1 MSAKSKEIR
10 PLKKILILAA
20 VIAALALFY
29 NLGGERYLSLDFYQ
43 QWVQQQP
50 ITAAAIYFAAYVLV
64 TGLSLPGAAVMTLMG
79 GAVFG
84 LGWGLLLV
92 SFASSIGA
100 TLAFLVSRGL
110 LRDWVQHKF
119 GRHLETV
126 NRGVEK
132 DGAYYLFTLRLI
144 PVIPFFVINLV
155 FGLTPMNTWRFYWV
169 SQLGMLA
176 GTAVYVNAGAEL
188 GAVEELS
195 ASGILT
201 PGIIG
206 AFLLLALFPLV
217 TKWLLNGWQQRRLYK
232 AYPKPKRFD
241 TNLVVIGAGSGGLVS
256 AYIAAAVKA
265 KVTLI
270 EKHLM
275 GGDCLN
281 TGCVPSKALIRS
293 AAAAQQLR
301 SAAQYGLKPVDVEVD
316 FAAVM
321 ERVRGVVAKV
331 EPHDSVERYTELGVD
346 CVQGEA
352 EILSPYQ
359 VKVADKII
367 NTPAIIIASGAR
379 PFVPPIPGLDQLDY
393 LTSDNLWD
401 LRQQPKRLLVMGAG
415 PIGCELAQ
423 AFNRLG
429 SEVTLVDMAPRI
441 LPRED
446 EDVSRFVADV
456 LAREGVAVKAGH
468 KTVAFRR
475 EGGEKWATLESS
487 QGQTLELAFDQV
499 LVAVGR
505 KANVEGMGLEKLEL
519 ELTPQGTLAVD
530 DYMRTRF
537 ANIYACGDVVGPY
550 QFTHM
555 ASHQAW
561 YASVNALFGRFK
573 KFKVDYKVVPWAT
586 FTAPE
591 VARVGL
597 NETDAKDQG
606 VDYEVTRYGIDD
618 LDRAIADDE
627 AQGFVK
633 VVTAKGSDK
642 ILGATI
648 VGYHA
653 SDLITEFVTALKNGH
668 GLNRIL
674 GTIHI
679 YPTVSEANKYAAGE
693 WKRAHA
699 PETLLQWVAK
709 FHAWVRG

>member
-1 MSAKSKEIR
+1 MAGGINS
-10 PLKKILILAA
+10 LKKALILVA
-20 VIAALALFY
+20 VIAVVALFY
-29 NLGGERYLSLDFYQ
+29 GLGGDRYLSFAQFQ
-43 QWVQQQP
+43 QWVQAQP
-50 ITAAAIYFAAYVLV
+50 LKAAAIYFVAYIVV

-79 GAVFG
+79 GALFG
-84 LGWGLLLV
+84 FGWGLLLV
-92 SFASSIGA
+92 SFASSLGA
-100 TLAFLVSRGL
+100 TLAFSVSRWL
-110 LRDWVQHKF
+110 LRDWVQDKF
-119 GRHLETV
+119 GRHLGTV
-126 NRGVEK
+126 NRGIAK
-132 DGAYYLFTLRLI
+132 DGAYYLFSLRLI

-155 FGLTPMNTWRFYWV
+155 FGLTPLKAWRFYWV

-188 GAVEELS
+188 GSVEELS

-201 PGIIG
+201 PGIVG
-206 AFLLLALFPLV
+206 AFLLLALFPLL
-217 TKWLLNGWQQRRLYK
+217 TKWLMSRVQQHRVYRP
-232 AYPKPKRFD
+232 YPKPKCFD

-265 KVTLI
+265 RVTLI
-270 EKHLM
+270 EKHRM

-293 AAAAQQLR
+293 ASAAHQLR
-301 SAAQYGLKPVDVEVD
+301 SAERYGLKKVEAEVD

-321 ERVRGVVAKV
+321 ARVRRVVKSV
-331 EPHDSVERYTELGVD
+331 EPHDSVERYSALGVE
-346 CVQGEA
+346 CVKGDA
-352 EILSPYQ
+352 ELLSPYQ
-359 VKVADKII
+359 VRVGEQVIT
-367 NTPAIIIASGAR
+367 TPAIIIATGAR
-379 PFVPPIPGLDQLDY
+379 PLIPPIPGIGEMEY
-393 LTSDNLWD
+393 LTSDNLWE
-401 LRQQPKRLLVMGAG
+401 LNEQPGHLLVMGAG

-429 SEVTLVDMAPRI
+429 TRVTLVDMADRI

-446 EDVSRFVADV
+446 ADVSDFVTQV
-456 LAREGVAVKAGH
+456 LTREGVAVKAGY

-475 EGGEKWATLESS
+475 EAEQKVAVLESAR
-487 QGQTLELAFDQV
+487 GQSVEVDFDQV

-505 KANVEGMGLEKLEL
+505 KPNVEGLGIEKLGL
-519 ELTPQGTLAVD
+519 ELTPQGALAVD
-530 DYMRTRF
+530 EYMRTRF
-537 ANIYACGDVVGPY
+537 TNIYACGDVAGPY

-555 ASHQAW
+555 AAHQAW

-573 KFKVDYKVVPWAT
+573 KFKVDYRVVPWAT

-597 NETDAKDQG
+597 NETDARAQA
-606 VDYEVTRYGIDD
+606 VDYEVTHYGIDD
-618 LDRAIADDE
+618 LDRALADDE

-633 VVTAKGSDK
+633 VITAKGGDK

-653 SDLITEFVTALKNGH
+653 SDLITEFVTALKRGD

-674 GTIHI
+674 STIHI

-699 PETLLQWVAK
+699 PERLLQWVEK
-709 FHAWVRG
+709 FHAWSRG